1 MKSLSLD
8 CLFAGLL
15 EINLLN
21 KLKILVINN
30 LYPPQVI
37 GGYERALADYAKL
50 LHDRGHNVLVLTS
63 NTEELPTGYTKA
75 ESDLSMVR
83 RSLSLWGAWTHQGT
97 EAFYPGK
104 VASIAVQNYQTLEQV
119 LLAWKPDVCLAG
131 NMDFLGA
138 TVLEQM
144 LAADIPVA
152 HYVMNSQPGYP
163 PELAP
168 RSSLYRYI
176 TVSEWIRN
184 TLQQQGYPVETA
196 QTIYP
201 GAEVADFYQVEL
213 PPRDRLRIV
222 YAGLVM
228 HYKGPDVLIEAL
240 YLLHETGVDF
250 TATIAGGSLTPEF
263 ARVLQEFVESEGL
276 QEKICFTGLLSRQ
289 ELVQLYRTHNVWVLP
304 SRFEEPF
311 SIGLMEAMVAGLTI
325 VASDTGGSPE
335 AVKDGETG
343 LIFESENPLDLGDQL
358 SYLFMNPAEW
368 EAMSRKGQER
378 ALSEL
383 SRTRT
388 MDRLES
394 VLYELTLSNKKI
406 NQ

>member
-176 TVSEWIRN
+176 TVSDWIRN

-311 SIGLMEAMVAGLTI
+311 SIGLIEAMVAGLTI

-335 AVKDGETG
+335 AVEHSETG
-343 LIFESENPLDLGDQL
+343 LIFESENPLDLADNL
-358 SYLFMNPAEW
+358 SSLPINPDEW
-368 EAMSRKGQER
+368 EAITRRGQQR

-388 MDRLES
+388 MEQLES
-394 VLYELTLSNKKI
+394 VLYEMVAQDYS
-406 NQ
+406 

>member
-1 MKSLSLD
+1 MLVIQDKSLSLR
-8 CLFAGLL
+8 

-50 LHDRGHNVLVLTS
+50 LHARGHSVLVLTS

-75 ESDLSMVR
+75 ELDLSMVR
-83 RSLSLWGAWTHQGT
+83 RTLSLWGAWTHQGT
-97 EAFYPGK
+97 QPFYPGK
-104 VASIAVQNYQTLEQV
+104 VALIAVQNYKTLEQE
-119 LLAWKPDVCLAG
+119 LLGWKPDVCLAG

-138 TVLEQM
+138 SVLEQI
-144 LAADIPVA
+144 LEADIPVA
-152 HYVMNSQPGYP
+152 HYVMNSQPGYT

-176 TVSEWIRN
+176 TVSDWIRDN
-184 TLQQQGYPVETA
+184 LQQQGYPADTA

-201 GAEVADFYQVEL
+201 GAEVSDFYQAEF
-213 PPRDRLRIV
+213 PQRDRLRIV

-240 YLLHETGVDF
+240 YLLHEAGVDF
-250 TATIAGGSLTPEF
+250 TATIAGGSLTPEL
-263 ARVLQEFVESEGL
+263 VQGLQKFVESEGL

-311 SIGLMEAMVAGLTI
+311 SIGLIEAMVAGLTI
-325 VASDTGGSPE
+325 VTSDTGGSPE
-335 AVKDGETG
+335 AVQHSETG
-343 LIFESENPLDLGDQL
+343 LIFESENPLDLADH
-358 SYLFMNPAEW
+358 LFSLPMNPNRW
-368 EAMSRKGQER
+368 EAITRRGQQR

-388 MDRLES
+388 MEQLES
-394 VLYELTLSNKKI
+394 VLYEMVIQDNS
-406 NQ
+406 

>member
-152 HYVMNSQPGYP
+152 HYVMNSHPGYP

-176 TVSEWIRN
+176 TVSDWIRN